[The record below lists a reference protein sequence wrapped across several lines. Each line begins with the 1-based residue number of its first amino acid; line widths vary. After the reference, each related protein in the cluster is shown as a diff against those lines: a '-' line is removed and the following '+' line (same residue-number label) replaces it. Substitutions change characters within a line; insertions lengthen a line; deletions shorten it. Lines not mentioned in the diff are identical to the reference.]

1 MHGLYSFLFPGFI
14 QSAEIVP
21 GGRFLAE
28 KCRISNRKQKSEGYR
43 QSCQSRDWKGRIF
56 KSYFRSKNEESG
68 EGWRF
73 PEEILPDLE
82 SSFLWSIMGAGGSI
96 LLLPSC
102 LLMIRSYFHALSLF
116 DICLLLPFRS
126 LFRFTS
132 DCFLPFLEIFIFS
145 DSSDRNNAGYCG
157 MKAWQAFRWEWVS
170 YPVTSEGT
178 LEKVNEPGSCVGLK
192 MELSERMRVVPFSIL
207 LLADSRFI

>member
-1 MHGLYSFLFPGFI
+1 M
-14 QSAEIVP
+14 
-21 GGRFLAE
+21 
-28 KCRISNRKQKSEGYR
+28 
-43 QSCQSRDWKGRIF
+43 
-56 KSYFRSKNEESG
+56 SKNEESG

-82 SSFLWSIMGAGGSI
+82 SSFLWSIMGVGGSI

-116 DICLLLPFRS
+116 GIRLPLLFRS
-126 LFRFTS
+126 LFRFAS
-132 DCFLPFLEIFIFS
+132 VCFLPFLEIFIFS

-157 MKAWQAFRWEWVS
+157 MKAWWTFRWEWIS

>member
-1 MHGLYSFLFPGFI
+1 MFVQRHLHLAFSNIQNEGFSSVPALNAWLI
-14 QSAEIVP
+14 QSLLFRLHPIGRNRSRLEVP
-21 GGRFLAE
+21 GR

-43 QSCQSRDWKGRIF
+43 QSCQSRDRKGRIL

-73 PEEILPDLE
+73 PEERLPDLE

-116 DICLLLPFRS
+116 DICLPLPF
-126 LFRFTS
+126 
-132 DCFLPFLEIFIFS
+132 
-145 DSSDRNNAGYCG
+145 
-157 MKAWQAFRWEWVS
+157 
-170 YPVTSEGT
+170 
-178 LEKVNEPGSCVGLK
+178 
-192 MELSERMRVVPFSIL
+192 
-207 LLADSRFI
+207 